1 MTTPTYD
8 VSTIG
13 EGQIRLTV
21 NRGERLMSA
30 RSVRMNPACS
40 EANVAGLL
48 SELKRKTLWT
58 SSLPEGDLGEYVLS
72 EYRSVGVDLSTMVR
86 KPTSRI
92 ALYFMEPG
100 EPPMPANVIYDRE
113 YTPFR
118 TTGIDEYDWD
128 TILDT
133 RLIFLTGITAA
144 LTDTTADV
152 VSFAADE
159 AAKKGIDIAL
169 DVNFRSK
176 LWSGEH
182 ARQVLEPIAKKARIL
197 FCSIKDAK
205 HVFGIEGT
213 GEEVVEE
220 LYRRFGNEYVVS
232 TNHLDGPYLRN
243 AEGVHKY
250 ATTTVP
256 VVDRP
261 GAGDSFVSATL
272 HGFLSHDVECGV
284 KWGQKA
290 AEFALT
296 HMGDLTRM
304 RPEEL
309 DIPLGNDI
317 NR

>member
-1 MTTPTYD
+1 
-8 VSTIG
+8 
-13 EGQIRLTV
+13 
-21 NRGERLMSA
+21 MSA

-40 EANVAGLL
+40 EANVVGLL

-72 EYRSVGVDLSTMVR
+72 EYRSVGVDLSTLVR
-86 KPTSRI
+86 KPNSRI

-118 TTGIDEYDWD
+118 TTGIDEYDGD

-169 DVNFRSK
+169 DVDFRSK

-197 FCSIKDAK
+197 FCAIKDAM

-232 TNHLDGPYLRN
+232 TNHLDGPYLRT

-284 KWGQKA
+284 KWGAKSCRIC
-290 AEFALT
+290 LNSY
-296 HMGDLTRM
+296 G
-304 RPEEL
+304 
-309 DIPLGNDI
+309 
-317 NR
+317 

>member
-1 MTTPTYD
+1 
-8 VSTIG
+8 
-13 EGQIRLTV
+13 
-21 NRGERLMSA
+21 MSA

-40 EANVAGLL
+40 EANVVGLL

-72 EYRSVGVDLSTMVR
+72 EYRSVGVDLSTLVR
-86 KPTSRI
+86 KPNSRI

-118 TTGIDEYDWD
+118 TTGIDEYDGD

-169 DVNFRSK
+169 DVDFRSK

-182 ARQVLEPIAKKARIL
+182 ARQVLEPIAKKLVSYFVLLKMLSMYLVSKARVKRLLRSYTGVLVMNMWSPRIIL
-197 FCSIKDAK
+197 TAHTCAPQKACTSMLRRLCLWWTDLVPVIL
-205 HVFGIEGT
+205 
-213 GEEVVEE
+213 
-220 LYRRFGNEYVVS
+220 LYRPPCTVS
-232 TNHLDGPYLRN
+232 FL
-243 AEGVHKY
+243 
-250 ATTTVP
+250 TT
-256 VVDRP
+256 
-261 GAGDSFVSATL
+261 
-272 HGFLSHDVECGV
+272 LSVASNG
-284 KWGQKA
+284 GQKA

-304 RPEEL
+304 CPEEL